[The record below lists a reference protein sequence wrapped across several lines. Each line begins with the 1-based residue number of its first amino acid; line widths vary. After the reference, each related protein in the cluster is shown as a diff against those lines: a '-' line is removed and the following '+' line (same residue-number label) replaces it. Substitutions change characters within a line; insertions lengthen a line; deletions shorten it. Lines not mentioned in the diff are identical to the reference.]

1 MHAFFSNFRVY
12 FTQFTA
18 ILVERRTLTQTAQ
31 NNTKP
36 HTEETEMEYSFHIY
50 NKLAKDGA
58 IMATDKLL
66 NENLGKKN
74 SKMKGAGTSSR
85 AISALK
91 KTEYKHKPP
100 VVVCVGSDLA
110 IGDSL
115 GPITGS
121 MLLYKTQGLGAF
133 IYGTLAAPV
142 TAKEIKYMQT
152 FLKETHAD
160 NQIIAID
167 AAVGDKGDIGLI
179 RIMDTPLLPGAGAN
193 KKLGA
198 LGDIAIMGIVAEKS
212 LNNYGLL
219 NTTRL
224 NLVYTMAEIIS
235 DAVAALLWERCNQN
249 SSLKNA

>member
-1 MHAFFSNFRVY
+1 
-12 FTQFTA
+12 
-18 ILVERRTLTQTAQ
+18 
-31 NNTKP
+31 
-36 HTEETEMEYSFHIY
+36 MEYAFHIF
-50 NKLAKDGA
+50 NKLAKDGM

-66 NENLGKKN
+66 TQQFKEKN
-74 SKMKGAGTSSR
+74 TKTSHPGTSLT
-85 AISALK
+85 AISALNN
-91 KTEYKHKPP
+91 TESKRKPP

-121 MLLYKTQGLGAF
+121 MLQYKTQGLGAF

-142 TAKEIKYMQT
+142 TAKEIAYMRT

-160 NQIIAID
+160 APILAVD
-167 AAVGDKGDIGLI
+167 AAVGEKGDIGVMRVLSA
-179 RIMDTPLLPGAGAN
+179 PLLPGAGAN

-198 LGDIAIMGIVAEKS
+198 IGDISLIGIVAEKS

-224 NLVYTMAEIIS
+224 NLVYKMAEIIS
-235 DAVAALLWERCNQN
+235 DALSSILWERCNQ